1 MWEGRALLGGKVSKT
16 AANVLLTT
24 AAIRTALGLPL
35 PPEEQHA
42 EDAFTR
48 GEK

>member
-1 MWEGRALLGGKVSKT
+1 MWEGRALLGGNVSKT

-24 AAIRTALGLPL
+24 AAIRTALGLKL
-35 PPEEQHA
+35 PPNEQHA
-42 EDAFTR
+42 EDALIR